1 MLFLMR
7 GWKTWWLCLT
17 ICCMHACM
25 LLGIWMMKLL
35 DMACHSS
42 KIHGFKILMSV
53 LIHFAN
59 VKWTQNDLL
68 NSDGHDFSF
77 FTLISFSRLVSLLGP
92 ALSLSTGHP
101 LGTLVISYHIW
112 LWCWILSTSS
122 GWLESW
128 PKSGI
133 CSHQVRLWIL
143 TRPVTRYQGNRPNLK
158 ESTVCRKEMQTKTYR
173 R

>member
-1 MLFLMR
+1 MTLSHHMLHA
-7 GWKTWWLCLT
+7 
-17 ICCMHACM
+17 CMHAAW
-25 LLGIWMMKLL
+25 LWMMKLL

-42 KIHGFKILMSV
+42 KIHILMSV

-101 LGTLVISYHIW
+101 LGTLVISYHI
-112 LWCWILSTSS
+112 
-122 GWLESW
+122 
-128 PKSGI
+128 
-133 CSHQVRLWIL
+133 
-143 TRPVTRYQGNRPNLK
+143 
-158 ESTVCRKEMQTKTYR
+158 
-173 R
+173 